1 MQNSRKISLSEESP
15 SVQAH
20 LGILQNVI
28 VRMATNSTAAKTWCI
43 TLVSAILV
51 VIADKGKPNYALI
64 ALFPT
69 VLFLMLDAYY
79 LAMEKGFRNAYN
91 EFVKKVH
98 FGSLTPDDLYSVRPV
113 KSMSRLQLEAL
124 QSVSVWG
131 FYSFLAVMIFVAW
144 YLLLP

>member
-1 MQNSRKISLSEESP
+1 MENNKKISLSEDSP

-28 VRMATNSTAAKTWCI
+28 VRMATNSTTTKTWCI

-64 ALFPT
+64 ALLPT
-69 VLFLMLDAYY
+69 ILFLMLDAYY
-79 LAMEKGFRNAYN
+79 LAMEKGFRNSYN

-98 FGSLTPDDLYSVRPV
+98 FGSLTPDDLYSVRPE
-113 KSMSRLQLEAL
+113 KSMSKLQVEAL
-124 QSVSVWG
+124 RSVSVWG
-131 FYSFLAVMIFVAW
+131 FYSFLGVMILVAW
-144 YLLLP
+144 YLLLT